1 MELLSSSILTS
12 ASYSLCCKKKKK
24 PTPKNSLKISVVFFY
39 PHPSLRLIWDWKGL
53 LPWLR
58 PRLQLS
64 SQHRDGIRWTG
75 PEQHTQGHNFTQT
88 EIHPAF
94 VVIVCRFQC
103 KIPFMWTAAYHR
115 CVRGSGDTGSKV
127 SVESHGASGR
137 PGRRALLRGRDSP
150 ETSEKLLRKH
160 TEMTD

>member
-24 PTPKNSLKISVVFFY
+24 QPQKTLLKYQLYFFY

-103 KIPFMWTAAYHR
+103 KIPLM
-115 CVRGSGDTGSKV
+115 
-127 SVESHGASGR
+127 
-137 PGRRALLRGRDSP
+137 
-150 ETSEKLLRKH
+150 
-160 TEMTD
+160 